1 MDLLEQEDIEY
12 FPLLVQAKHTELGRV
27 LFHIFQRTHDRL
39 DRQAKEQMQ
48 INDADMRKDFRW
60 RLGAVEIL
68 YDILQIPDEA
78 LAQSNEL
85 NKIRRMST

>member
-27 LFHIFQRTHDRL
+27 LFNIFQRTHDRL